1 MQARGRGS
9 LALLVYPVAMPVET
23 KQLDSGVAV
32 VAVSGRLVLGRELER
47 LETAV
52 KSLLAAGQKR
62 FVFDLGALDYA
73 DSAGIGTFVACLTQI
88 RQGQGEMRL
97 AAANPRIQRLF
108 QLTGIDHLMSM
119 YPSVAEAASAG

>member
-1 MQARGRGS
+1 
-9 LALLVYPVAMPVET
+9 MPVET

-52 KSLLAAGQKR
+52 KNLLAAGQKK
-62 FVFDLGALDYA
+62 FVFDLAALDYA
-73 DSAGIGTFVACLTQI
+73 DSAGIGTFVACLTEI

-108 QLTGIDHLMSM
+108 HLTGIDHLMSM